1 MGRLVLHS
9 CGAAG
14 RRRKSASREI
24 SFWLRLR
31 RLCVLRV
38 FVVKFWPSEVP
49 GTLKPN
55 EPAAAGDADRLSS
68 AKNVQL
74 SKDTTKVRFHGGFTD
89 VKTDTDLFVT
99 FSPSQELEYIQLSAG
114 KSFAAQAGRYLFYE
128 RRRDA
133 GLTSIYPAYAV
144 QQFFASSVL
153 QEIGFGPCFNRPQ
166 NLSVRFVR
174 G

>member
-1 MGRLVLHS
+1 MR
-9 CGAAG
+9 
-14 RRRKSASREI
+14 ASV
-24 SFWLRLR
+24 S
-31 RLCVLRV
+31 
-38 FVVKFWPSEVP
+38 
-49 GTLKPN
+49 KPN
-55 EPAAAGDADRLSS
+55 EPAAIGDADRLSS